1 MGDVVSEEK
10 TDVTN
15 VKELTRRDYAGT
27 IFFIAAMLIDALFF
41 LNIIYLGS
49 AGYINESSIWF
60 AETVTKIFPYL
71 LYGFFLSLIL
81 ESIHERRKQ
90 T

>member
-1 MGDVVSEEK
+1 MSEDAVNDAEK
-10 TDVTN
+10 HYPTS
-15 VKELTRRDYAGT
+15 RDYAGT
-27 IFFIAAMLIDALFF
+27 IFFIATMLIDALFF
-41 LNIIYLGS
+41 LNVLFLGS
-49 AGYINESSIWF
+49 AGYIDESNIWF
-60 AETVTKIFPYL
+60 AEGVVKIFPYL